1 MKRYVSQQRT
11 HIELLDFCRT
21 ETGFDVH
28 FARRVGD
35 MPVAP
40 QTSFTRA
47 KHTLR
52 DAIGR
57 LERLGADQSR
67 NDAQRHDAARQLYE
81 RAAAGV
87 RAAAKDARA
96 WADAEAQEAHQ
107 GMNAVLAPEPGKGAL
122 YSEIR
127 AHAASRKADADWPAE
142 LSRLVRTNRDVAVA
156 VANAPGFLSGIG
168 DDRQRDLSIAAM
180 RAHAPAEA
188 DRLLVAD
195 QVREEAERVESGLS
209 KIKPAFYAEAIAG
222 QMNTHVDVAAPFATG
237 PIVNA
242 AE

>member
-1 MKRYVSQQRT
+1 MKRYLT
-11 HIELLDFCRT
+11 NFPAHIELLDFCRT

-28 FARRVGD
+28 FARRVAD

-47 KHTLR
+47 KHTLH

-57 LERLGADQSR
+57 LERLARDATR
-67 NDAQRHDAARQLYE
+67 TDAQRHDAARQLYD

-96 WADAEAQEAHQ
+96 WADAEAKEAHQ
-107 GMNAVLAPEPGKGAL
+107 GMNAVLAPEPGKAAL
-122 YSEIR
+122 YGEIR

-142 LSRLVRTNRDVAVA
+142 LSRLVKTNRDVAVA
-156 VANAPGFLSGIG
+156 IASAPGFLSGIG
-168 DDRQRDLSIAAM
+168 DDRQRDLSLAAM

-188 DRLLVAD
+188 DRLLIAD
-195 QVREEAERVESGLS
+195 QIIGEAERVESGLS
-209 KIKPAFYAEAIAG
+209 KIKPAFYAEVIAAG
-222 QMNTHVDVAAPFATG
+222 MNTHVDVEAPFTTG

-242 AE
+242 E